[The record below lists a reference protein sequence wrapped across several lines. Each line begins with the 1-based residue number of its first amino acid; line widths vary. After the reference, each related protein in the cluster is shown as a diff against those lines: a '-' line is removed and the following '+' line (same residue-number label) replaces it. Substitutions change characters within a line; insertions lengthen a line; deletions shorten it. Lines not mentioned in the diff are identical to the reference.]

1 MFMSVAAEGEAMEM
15 RIAGV
20 PCKLTTGSTV

>member
-1 MFMSVAAEGEAMEM
+1 MFTSLAAEGEAMEM